1 MKNREEVLQE
11 RIERRNSRHE
21 IGNNI
26 SWSAIIA
33 GAVTFVAIM
42 FLLSFIGSSIGF
54 ATLDFQSSNPFSGL
68 FTGVGIW
75 TVVQLLISLFAAG
88 FVGGLAAKKVGLL
101 HGFLS
106 WALSIALVVTMLFT
120 AVTATV
126 KTAANTAGS
135 VTKVATDVAGKAA
148 STVSENISSLSS
160 TAFEKVAQEVD
171 GVDAE
176 ELQANVEKYLKD
188 SENEKLRPGYL
199 QSQVDVSVEEI
210 KQAAKDIALNPENAE
225 TIAKETAEKIGARA
239 EDIANSVSQEDI
251 TKAVSKNSDLSEA
264 EVEEIS
270 NNIYDGL
277 QKTYAQA
284 EKTFNEASVE
294 VTKAV
299 EQAKVTAENTVEE
312 AKETGNDVASTSS
325 KASLLIFVGLLL
337 SAFAAM
343 YGGSLG
349 SKVSNKKFIEEN

>member
-11 RIERRNSRHE
+11 SIERRNSRHE

-26 SWSAIIA
+26 SWSAIFA
-33 GAVTFVAIM
+33 GAVTFIAVM

-54 ATLDFQSSNPFSGL
+54 ATLDFQSSNPFNGL

-75 TVVQLLISLFAAG
+75 TVVQLLVSLFAAG
-88 FVGGLAAKKVGLL
+88 FVGGLAAKRVGLL

-106 WALSIALVVTMLFT
+106 WALSMALVVVMLFT

-126 KTAANTAGS
+126 KTAANAAGS
-135 VTKVATDVAGKAA
+135 VAGAAGQVAGKAA
-148 STVSENISSLSS
+148 TTISENMSSLSS
-160 TAFEKVAQEVD
+160 TAFEKVAQEVE
-171 GVDAE
+171 GIDAE
-176 ELQANVEKYLKD
+176 ELQANIEKYLKD

-225 TIAKETAEKIGARA
+225 KIAKDTADKIGTIA

-251 TKAVSKNSDLSEA
+251 KKAVSKNSDLSEA
-264 EVEEIS
+264 EVEKIS
-270 NNIYDGL
+270 NNIYNGL

-284 EKTFNEASVE
+284 EETFKQASVE
-294 VTKAV
+294 VSKTV
-299 EQAKVTAENTVEE
+299 EQAKETVEQ
-312 AKETGNDVASTSS
+312 AKETGNETASTSS
-325 KASLLIFVGLLL
+325 KASLLVFVGLLL

>member
-11 RIERRNSRHE
+11 RIERKNSRYE

-26 SWSAIIA
+26 SWSAIFA

-88 FVGGLAAKKVGLL
+88 FVGGLAAKRVGLL

-106 WALSIALVVTMLFT
+106 WALSMALVVTMLFT

-126 KTAANTAGS
+126 RTAANTAGA
-135 VTKVATDVAGKAA
+135 VAGVATDAA
-148 STVSENISSLSS
+148 STVAESVSSLSS
-160 TAFEKVAQEVD
+160 TAFEKISEEVE
-171 GVDAE
+171 GVDSE
-176 ELQANVEKYLKD
+176 ELKANVEKYLVD

-210 KQAAKDIALNPENAE
+210 KQAAKDIALDPENAE
-225 TIAKETAEKIGARA
+225 TIVKDTADKIGARA

-251 TKAVSKNSDLSEA
+251 KKAVSKNSELTEA

-284 EKTFNEASVE
+284 EETFKQASVE
-294 VTKAV
+294 VSKTV
-299 EQAKVTAENTVEE
+299 EQAKAILED
-312 AKETGNDVASTSS
+312 AKETGNEVASTSS
-325 KASLLIFVGLLL
+325 KASLLVFVGLLL
-337 SAFAAM
+337 SALAAM

-349 SKVSNKKFIEEN
+349 SKVSNKRFIEEN

>member
-26 SWSAIIA
+26 SWSAIFA
-33 GAVTFVAIM
+33 GAVTFIAVM

-54 ATLDFQSSNPFSGL
+54 ATLDFQSSNPFNGL

-75 TVVQLLISLFAAG
+75 TVVQLLVSLFAAG
-88 FVGGLAAKKVGLL
+88 FVGGLAAKRVGLL

-106 WALSIALVVTMLFT
+106 WALSMALVVVMLFT
-120 AVTATV
+120 ALTATA
-126 KTAANTAGS
+126 KTAANAAGS
-135 VTKVATDVAGKAA
+135 VAGAAGQVAGKAA
-148 STVSENISSLSS
+148 STVSENVSSLSS
-160 TAFEKVAQEVD
+160 TAFEKVAQEVE
-171 GVDAE
+171 GLDAE
-176 ELQANVEKYLKD
+176 ELQANVEKYLQD

-225 TIAKETAEKIGARA
+225 KIAKDTADKIGARA

-337 SAFAAM
+337 SAIAAM
-343 YGGSLG
+343 FGGSLG
-349 SKVSNKKFIEEN
+349 SRVSNERFIEEN

>member
-26 SWSAIIA
+26 SWSAIFA

-75 TVVQLLISLFAAG
+75 TVVQLLVSLFAAG
-88 FVGGLAAKKVGLL
+88 FVGGLAAKRVGFL

-106 WALSIALVVTMLFT
+106 WALSMALVVVMLFT

-126 KTAANTAGS
+126 KTAANVAGS
-135 VTKVATDVAGKAA
+135 VAGKAA
-148 STVSENISSLSS
+148 STVSENVSSLSS
-160 TAFEKVAQEVD
+160 TVFEKVSEEVD

-225 TIAKETAEKIGARA
+225 KIVKDTADKIGARA

-251 TKAVSKNSDLSEA
+251 SKAVSKNSELTEA
-264 EVEEIS
+264 EAKEIS
-270 NNIYDGL
+270 NNIYNGL

-284 EKTFNEASVE
+284 EETFNEASV
-294 VTKAV
+294 AV
-299 EQAKVTAENTVEE
+299 SKTIEQAKD
-312 AKETGNDVASTSS
+312 TGDEVASTSS
-325 KASLLIFVGLLL
+325 KASLLVFVGLLL
-337 SAFAAM
+337 SACAAM

-349 SKVSNKKFIEEN
+349 SKVSNKKFLEEN

>member
-75 TVVQLLISLFAAG
+75 TVVQLLISLFVAG
-88 FVGGLAAKKVGLL
+88 FVSGLAAKRVGLL

-135 VTKVATDVAGKAA
+135 VTKVATNVAGEVA

-188 SENEKLRPGYL
+188 AENEKLRPGYL

-225 TIAKETAEKIGARA
+225 RIVRETADKIGARA

-251 TKAVSKNSDLSEA
+251 TNAVAKNSDLSKS

-284 EKTFNEASVE
+284 EETFKQASVE
-294 VTKAV
+294 VSKTV
-299 EQAKVTAENTVEE
+299 EQAKDTAESTLEQ
-312 AKETGNDVASTSS
+312 AKDTGNEVASTSS
-325 KASLLIFVGLLL
+325 KASLLVFVGLLL